1 MKHSYPSIDWQEK
14 SQSHRGLWYSEA
26 QLPAPQ
32 EVMLIDDT
40 IKANKAIE
48 LARQGIGLLWVGD
61 YQNGRELLR
70 SITRRL
76 DRPPRVGSQKI
87 PTLPAEIFALHRQ
100 NQGQKAQI
108 LGQILITLTPDFVI
122 NLRRGQDVSQACKD
136 VIGEITQ
143 PIVMPFK
150 QLLAIVSAHEWRKK
164 KVFVPSLKEHI
175 IPHFGVYS
183 PLRGEYLELAMQAP
197 LPKNHVQAFD
207 IGAGTGVLSILLAKR
222 GFEKVT
228 ASDMDS
234 RAIACAQENIQALGL
249 GEKITVVQADLFPQ
263 GRADLVV
270 CNPPWLPA
278 QPSSPIEHAIFDP
291 GSRFLQEFI
300 TQLPEHLAIDGQ
312 AWLIISDLAEHLG
325 LRTRQELL
333 NMISKAGLEVL
344 QQLQTKP
351 KHPKVQDEND
361 PLHFARVKEVSSLW
375 VLGLQ

>member
-1 MKHSYPSIDWQEK
+1 
-14 SQSHRGLWYSEA
+14 
-26 QLPAPQ
+26 
-32 EVMLIDDT
+32 LI
-40 IKANKAIE
+40 A
-48 LARQGIGLLWVGD
+48 
-61 YQNGRELLR
+61 
-70 SITRRL
+70 
-76 DRPPRVGSQKI
+76 
-87 PTLPAEIFALHRQ
+87 
-100 NQGQKAQI
+100 
-108 LGQILITLTPDFVI
+108 LTPDFVI

-150 QLLAIVSAHEWRKK
+150 QLLAIVSAYEWRKK

-222 GFEKVT
+222 GFEKVI

-249 GEKITVVQADLFPQ
+249 GEKITVMQVDLFPP

-270 CNPPWLPA
+270 CNPPWIPA
-278 QPSSPIEHAIFDP
+278 QPSSPIEYAIFDP
-291 GSRFLQEFI
+291 GSRFLQKFI
-300 TQLPEHLAIDGQ
+300 AQLPEHLATDGQ

-333 NMISKAGLEVL
+333 DMLSKAGLVVL
-344 QQLQTKP
+344 EQLQTKP

-361 PLHFARVKEVSSLW
+361 PLHFARGKEISSLW
-375 VLGLQ
+375 VLGLE

>member
-1 MKHSYPSIDWQEK
+1 
-14 SQSHRGLWYSEA
+14 
-26 QLPAPQ
+26 
-32 EVMLIDDT
+32 
-40 IKANKAIE
+40 
-48 LARQGIGLLWVGD
+48 
-61 YQNGRELLR
+61 
-70 SITRRL
+70 
-76 DRPPRVGSQKI
+76 
-87 PTLPAEIFALHRQ
+87 
-100 NQGQKAQI
+100 
-108 LGQILITLTPDFVI
+108 
-122 NLRRGQDVSQACKD
+122 

-164 KVFVPSLKEHI
+164 KIFVPSLKEQI

-249 GEKITVVQADLFPQ
+249 SEKITVMQVDLFPP

-278 QPSSPIEHAIFDP
+278 QPSSPIEYAIFDP

-333 NMISKAGLEVL
+333 NMISKAGLVVL
-344 QQLQTKP
+344 EQLQTKP

>member
-1 MKHSYPSIDWQEK
+1 MKYSYPSIDWQEQ

-122 NLRRGQDVSQACKD
+122 NLRRGQDVSQACKE

-164 KVFVPSLKEHI
+164 KIFVPSLKEQI

-228 ASDMDS
+228 ASDMDP
-234 RAIACAQENIQALGL
+234 RAIACAHENIQALGL
-249 GEKITVVQADLFPQ
+249 GEKITVLQVDLFPP

-278 QPSSPIEHAIFDP
+278 QPSSPIEYAIFDP

-333 NMISKAGLEVL
+333 NMISKAGLVVL
-344 QQLQTKP
+344 EQLQTKP